1 VPTADTKI
9 LPRGTAF
16 VTDLGMTGPVYSV
29 IGSRVEDV
37 LARFLTA
44 MPRRLN
50 VADGP
55 GPVQFNSV
63 LIEVDDRTG
72 LATNIERIDKVIEL

>member
-1 VPTADTKI
+1 DAKI

-16 VTDLGMTGPVYSV
+16 VTDLGMTGPVNSV

-37 LARFLTA
+37 LSRFLTA

-50 VADGP
+50 VADGK
-55 GPVQFNSV
+55 GPIQFNSV
-63 LIEVDDRTG
+63 YMEIDDSTGMATEIYRVDRTVD
-72 LATNIERIDKVIEL
+72 A

>member
-1 VPTADTKI
+1 
-9 LPRGTAF
+9 
-16 VTDLGMTGPVYSV
+16 MTGPVNSV

-50 VADGP
+50 VADDP
-55 GPVQFNSV
+55 GPAQFNAV
-63 LIEVDDRTG
+63 IIDVDERSG
-72 LATNIERIDKVIEL
+72 LANSIERVDRFLDLSDI